1 MENKVCR
8 VALIGRPNVGK
19 STLLNNILKYNLSI
33 VTNVAQTTRDLI
45 KGIYTD
51 KNYQIIFY
59 DTPGI
64 HKGFNLLSERLN
76 QKSYAAIS
84 EVDVILFLSEAT
96 GEIGKGDHFI
106 IDKIKEINPEAKL
119 IGILTK
125 VDLVNDKNELDR
137 KASDLKALGTETV
150 LGVGLNLNLAYSDV
164 IEELKKYANKE
175 DFEYSEDEFT
185 DVSQRFLAKEYIR
198 LCAIEKLF
206 QELPHS
212 IAVEI
217 DEFSEK
223 EGKPYTIFA
232 TLYVK
237 KQSQKG
243 ILIGKNAST
252 IKEISIN
259 ARKLMESA
267 FQHGVYL
274 KVNVKVSPDWVD
286 DEKKIKEMGY

>member
-125 VDLVNDKNELDR
+125 IDLVNDKNELDR
-137 KASDLKALGTETV
+137 KASDLKTLGTETV

-164 IEELKKYANKE
+164 TEELKKYANEE

-185 DVSQRFLAKEYIR
+185 DVS
-198 LCAIEKLF
+198 
-206 QELPHS
+206 
-212 IAVEI
+212 
-217 DEFSEK
+217 
-223 EGKPYTIFA
+223 
-232 TLYVK
+232 
-237 KQSQKG
+237 
-243 ILIGKNAST
+243 
-252 IKEISIN
+252 
-259 ARKLMESA
+259 
-267 FQHGVYL
+267 
-274 KVNVKVSPDWVD
+274 
-286 DEKKIKEMGY
+286 